1 VSIGGLVSSG
11 PPAAQQLPGEQ
22 AAMIAALQ
30 ASHGGLSSLA
40 DGPHGGLI
48 ERHAHL
54 SGTHISQAEVTVAAL
69 QRLAALEAWPEMC
82 RVEDLEWMMFCL
94 RHVSHDINRESY
106 KLQWQNV
113 TLTAR
118 AGNTS

>member
-1 VSIGGLVSSG
+1 
-11 PPAAQQLPGEQ
+11 
-22 AAMIAALQ
+22 MIAALQ

-48 ERHAHL
+48 ERHAQHL

-82 RVEDLEWMMFCL
+82 RVDDLE
-94 RHVSHDINRESY
+94 
-106 KLQWQNV
+106 
-113 TLTAR
+113 
-118 AGNTS
+118 